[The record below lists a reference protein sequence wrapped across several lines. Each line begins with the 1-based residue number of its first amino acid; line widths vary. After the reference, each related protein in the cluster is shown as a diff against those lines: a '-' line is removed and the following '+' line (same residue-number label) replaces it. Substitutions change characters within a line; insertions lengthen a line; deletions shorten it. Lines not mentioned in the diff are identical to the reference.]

1 MPPSEKRRNF
11 TGEEDLALLRQAA
24 FDRPFLSERGG
35 VIAAWDS
42 VAATLVGDAGFPRD
56 KLSGKHAQARFDK
69 LIQRKSDANTVALA
83 ASGVAEEETEADTI
97 LDELIELID
106 DRAAVQKSQKD
117 AAKRKRDEDEEASRN
132 VRRLA
137 MQRLRDESTTPPR
150 KRKEEEMR
158 EFVLQ
163 LKKQEIEAR
172 KEEQETKAAQRA
184 EERQK
189 DRDFMLALAE
199 MIGQQIAGIVSANR
213 S

>member
-56 KLSGKHAQARFDK
+56 KLSGKHAQARLDK
-69 LIQRKSDANTVALA
+69 LIRRKRDANTVALA
-83 ASGVAEEETEADTI
+83 ASGVAEEETEA
-97 LDELIELID
+97 
-106 DRAAVQKSQKD
+106 KSQKD

-137 MQRLRDESTTPPR
+137 MQRLRDESTTLPR